1 MKNYNSF
8 LFRRNSDFK
17 ISFTFF
23 CTSLYKLPSFCFLSS
38 PFPYLPAITSFAN
51 SSILFVLSSDIGV
64 EGVTYVAYPEIEETY
79 LDWQEGNW
87 AQSYLAYTPSL
98 KSVKTWDAAL
108 DGYKGIFIVLGQSP
122 KGEEPSD
129 VNDIV
134 RRNDVSLVEFE
145 RFYRP
150 YERTY
155 FTVALLEKV

>member
-1 MKNYNSF
+1 M
-8 LFRRNSDFK
+8 
-17 ISFTFF
+17 
-23 CTSLYKLPSFCFLSS
+23 
-38 PFPYLPAITSFAN
+38 
-51 SSILFVLSSDIGV
+51 
-64 EGVTYVAYPEIEETY
+64 
-79 LDWQEGNW
+79 
-87 AQSYLAYTPSL
+87 
-98 KSVKTWDAAL
+98 KTWDAAL

-155 FTVALLEKV
+155 FTVVLLEKV